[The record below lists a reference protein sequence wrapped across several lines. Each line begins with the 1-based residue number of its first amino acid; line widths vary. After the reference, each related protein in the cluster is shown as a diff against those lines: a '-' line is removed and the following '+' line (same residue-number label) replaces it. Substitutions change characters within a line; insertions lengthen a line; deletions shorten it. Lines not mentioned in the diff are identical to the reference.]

1 MSSKVYF
8 TGLKVVQQSLPDKLE
23 RLVRAAGIETL
34 DCKNKFTAVK
44 IHFGEPGNLA
54 YIRHNY
60 AARMV
65 GILRSLDAHPFLTDA
80 ATLYSGRRTN
90 ALDHLQAAFENGFN
104 PLSVG
109 AHVVIADGLKGT
121 EYREIPGAT
130 ELCPTCKIAT
140 AVAEADVIVSMTHF
154 KGHEQAGFGG
164 ALKNLGMGAA
174 SRGGKLD
181 LHSTSKPVIYRQN
194 CTGCR
199 QCVKDCNYG
208 AVTLDAEK
216 RAVIDYDR
224 CTGCGQCIAVCRFDA
239 AQAVF
244 NASTE
249 VLNQKIAE
257 YSLAIVRDKP
267 HFHVSFIVNVSPDC
281 DCWGHNDLPIVP
293 DIGIAASF
301 DPVALDQACA
311 DLVTA
316 APVVQG
322 SAADIR
328 ARAAHGHDHEGLR
341 GEDKFRL
348 IHPNTD
354 WRTGLEHAE
363 KIGLGTR
370 RYELVKV

>member
-1 MSSKVYF
+1 MSAKVYF
-8 TGLKVVQQSLPDKLE
+8 TDLKVVHQSLPDKME

-34 DCKNKFTAVK
+34 DCRDRFTAVK

-60 AARMV
+60 ALRMTE
-65 GILRSLDAHPFLTDA
+65 ILRGLGARVFFTDS
-80 ATLYSGRRTN
+80 ATLYSGRRAN

-104 PLSVG
+104 PLSIG

-121 EYREIPGAT
+121 EYRELPGAT
-130 ELCPTCKIAT
+130 ELCPTCKIGT

-181 LHSTSKPVIYRQN
+181 LHTSSKPVVDREN

-208 AVTLDAEK
+208 AITLDADK
-216 RAVIDYDR
+216 RAVIDYDK
-224 CTGCGQCIAVCRFDA
+224 CTGCGQCVAVCRYEA
-239 AQAVF
+239 AVPGADS
-244 NASTE
+244 STE
-249 VLNQKIAE
+249 LMNRKIAE
-257 YSLAIVRDKP
+257 YTLAILRDKP
-267 HFHVSFIVNVSPDC
+267 HFHVSFIMDVSPEC

-316 APVVQG
+316 APVMQG
-322 SAADIR
+322 SRADTD
-328 ARAAHGHDHEGLR
+328 AHDELR
-341 GEDKFRL
+341 GVDKFHR
-348 IHPNTD
+348 IHPHTD
-354 WRTGLEHAE
+354 WRVGLDHAE

-370 RYELVKV
+370 KYELIRIK